1 MLQLDELKKIANQFD
16 EAMAKINQSIDIEKT
31 KNQVKDLEKLTISP
45 DFWLDNDKAQKV
57 ISQINELKDLVH
69 DYQRLMDIYETIE
82 LSIEMLNESEKVDL
96 DEIQVLINEFERLNQ
111 TYTLKLLLNEP
122 YDKFNAIIEFH
133 PGAGGTESQDWAEML
148 FRMYKRYCDKQNYQ
162 FKIIDYLDG
171 DEAGIKSA
179 TILVSGKYAFGYL
192 KAESGVHR
200 LVRISPFDSS
210 GRRHTSFA
218 SVKVYPE
225 IDDSIEIEIDDDDI
239 RIDTYRS
246 SGKGGQGV
254 NTTDSAI
261 RITHLPTNIVVT
273 CQNERSQIQNRET
286 AMKVLKGKLYNLE
299 LEKKHEE
306 IAKFHDGKLN
316 AFGSQIR
323 SYVFHPYTMVKDHR
337 TNYETG
343 NGDKV
348 LDGDLEDFIF
358 AYLTMIKNES

>member
-1 MLQLDELKKIANQFD
+1 MITLDELKKVTANFQA
-16 EAMAKINQSIDIEKT
+16 ELTKINQSINIKKT
-31 KNQVKDLEKLTISP
+31 KKQLKDLEELTIQP
-45 DFWLDNDKAQKV
+45 DFWSDNEKAQAI
-57 ISQINELKDLVH
+57 ISQINELKDLVS
-69 DYQRLMDIYETIE
+69 DYERLIDIYETIE
-82 LSIEMLNESEKVDL
+82 LSIELLNESEKVDL
-96 DEIQVLINEFERLNQ
+96 AEIEKLINEFDKLAKS
-111 TYTLKLLLNEP
+111 YTLKLLLDEE

-148 FRMYKRYCDKQNYQ
+148 FRMYKRYADKKNYN
-162 FKIIDYLDG
+162 FKILDYLAG
-171 DEAGIKSA
+171 DEAGLKSA
-179 TILVSGKYAFGYL
+179 TVLVSGKYAYGYL
-192 KAESGVHR
+192 KAEAGVHR

-225 IDDSIEIEIDDDDI
+225 IDDSIEIEIDENDL

-273 CQNERSQIQNRET
+273 CQNERSQIQNKET
-286 AMKVLKGKLYNLE
+286 ALKVLKGKLYTLELAKKQSE
-299 LEKKHEE
+299 LEK
-306 IAKFHDGKLN
+306 FTDTKLN

-343 NGDKV
+343 NGDRV
-348 LDGDLEDFIF
+348 LDGELDEFIF
-358 AYLTMIKNES
+358 AYLAMIKHEL

>member
-1 MLQLDELKKIANQFD
+1 MLQVEELKKIAVLFD
-16 EAMAKINQSIDIEKT
+16 RALNKINQSIDIVKT
-31 KNQVKDLEKLTISP
+31 KEELKNLEKLAISP
-45 DFWLDNDKAQKV
+45 DFWLDNDKAQT
-57 ISQINELKDLVH
+57 IIANTNELKDLLE
-69 DYQRLMDIYETIE
+69 DYNRLADIAETIE
-82 LSIEMLNESEKVDL
+82 LSIELMTEGEKINL
-96 DEIQVLINEFERLNQ
+96 DEIQTLIDEFEKLNQ
-111 TYTLKLLLNEP
+111 SYTLKLLLNED

-148 FRMYKRYCDKQNYQ
+148 FRMYKRYCDQHNYK
-162 FKIIDYLDG
+162 FTVLDYLDG

-179 TILVSGKYAFGYL
+179 TVLITGKYAYGYL

-218 SVKVYPE
+218 SIKVYPE
-225 IDDSIEIEIDDDDI
+225 IDDSIEIEIDETDI
-239 RIDTYRS
+239 RVDTYRS

-286 AMKVLKGKLYNLE
+286 AMKVLKGKLYTLE
-299 LEKKHEE
+299 LEKQHDLQ
-306 IAKFHDGKLN
+306 AKFHDGKLN

-343 NGDKV
+343 SGDKV
-348 LDGDLEDFIF
+348 LDGNLDDFIF
-358 AYLTMIKNES
+358 AYLTMMKR

>member
-1 MLQLDELKKIANQFD
+1 MLTLDELKKTSGQFSD
-16 EAMAKINQSIDIEKT
+16 ELEKINQSIDIEKT
-31 KNQVKDLEKLTISP
+31 KEQLKNLEERTLSP
-45 DFWLDNDKAQKV
+45 DFWNDSESAQAV
-57 ISQINELKDLVH
+57 IGEMNELKEVVAG
-69 DYQRLMDIYETIE
+69 YERLMDIYETVDLTIE
-82 LSIEMLNESEKVDL
+82 LLQESEKVDL
-96 DEIQVLINEFERLNQ
+96 NEIEKLIHEFEQLNKS
-111 TYTLKLLLNEP
+111 YTLKLLLNES

-133 PGAGGTESQDWAEML
+133 PGAGGTESQDWTEML
-148 FRMYKRYCDKQNYQ
+148 FRMYKRYCDKRGYD
-162 FKIIDYLDG
+162 FKLLDYLDG
-171 DEAGIKSA
+171 EEAGIKSA
-179 TILVSGKYAFGYL
+179 TVLVSGKYAYGYL

-225 IDDSIEIEIDDDDI
+225 IDDSIDVEIDDNDI

-286 AMKVLKGKLYNLE
+286 ALKVLKGKLYNLE
-299 LEKKHEE
+299 LERKHEE
-306 IAKFHDGKLN
+306 IAQFHDGKLN

-337 TNYETG
+337 TSHETG
-343 NGDKV
+343 NGDRV
-348 LDGDLEDFIF
+348 LDGDLDDFIF
-358 AYLTMIKNES
+358 AYLTMIKR

>member
-1 MLQLDELKKIANQFD
+1 MITLDELKKYSNQFSED
-16 EAMAKINQSIDIEKT
+16 IEKIDQSIDIIET
-31 KNQVKDLEKLTISP
+31 KEHLKDLENLTISP
-45 DFWLDNDKAQKV
+45 DFWLDNDKAQTIIGEV
-57 ISQINELKDLVH
+57 NELKGKID
-69 DYQRLMDIYETIE
+69 DYQRLKDIYETID
-82 LSIEMLNESEKVDL
+82 LSIELLNEDEHVDL
-96 DEIQVLINEFERLNQ
+96 NEIEKLIKEFEQLNQ
-111 TYTLKLLLNEP
+111 AFTLRLLLNED

-148 FRMYKRYCDKQNYQ
+148 FRMYKKYCDQHQYQ
-162 FKIIDYLDG
+162 FKILDYLDG
-171 DEAGIKSA
+171 EEAGLKSA
-179 TILVSGKYAFGYL
+179 TVLVSGKYAYGYL

-225 IDDSIEIEIDDDDI
+225 IDDSIDIEIDETEI
-239 RIDTYRS
+239 RVDTYRS

-299 LEKKHEE
+299 LEKQQEAL
-306 IAKFHDGKLN
+306 AKFHDGKLN

-337 TNYETG
+337 TNFETG

-348 LDGDLEDFIF
+348 MDGDLDGFIF
-358 AYLTMIKNES
+358 AYLTMLRK

>member
-1 MLQLDELKKIANQFD
+1 MLSLDELKKTANQFSED
-16 EAMAKINQSIDIEKT
+16 IEKINLSIDINKT
-31 KNQVKDLEKLTISP
+31 KEELKNLEAQTLSP
-45 DFWLDNDKAQKV
+45 DFWRDNEKAQKV
-57 ISQINELKDLVH
+57 ISQINELKDLVS
-69 DYQRLMDIYETIE
+69 DYTRLMDIYETVELTIE
-82 LSIEMLNESEKVDL
+82 LLQESEKVDL
-96 DEIQVLINEFERLNQ
+96 KEIEKLIHEFEKLNQ
-111 TYTLKLLLNEP
+111 SYGLKLLLNEP

-148 FRMYKRYCDKQNYQ
+148 FRMYKRYCDKQGYD
-162 FKIIDYLDG
+162 FKILDYLDG
-171 DEAGIKSA
+171 EEAGIKSA
-179 TILVSGKYAFGYL
+179 TVLVTGKYAYGYL

-225 IDDSIEIEIDDDDI
+225 IDDSIEIEIDENDL

-286 AMKVLKGKLYNLE
+286 ALKVLKGKLYNLE
-299 LEKKHEE
+299 LEKKQEE
-306 IAKFHDGKLN
+306 IAQFHDGKLN

-337 TNYETG
+337 TSFETG
-343 NGDKV
+343 NGDRV
-348 LDGDLEDFIF
+348 LDGDLDDFIF
-358 AYLTMIKNES
+358 AYLTMMKR